1 MSNPPTDQTLYNSI
15 KSRVKRE
22 IPKHSA
28 YRSGIIVQKY
38 KKAFAKKYGSKKSP
52 YKGKKTSKR
61 GLKRWFLED
70 WRNQDGKIG
79 YHSKSD
85 IYRPMRRITK
95 GTPVTHGELTKKE
108 RRRARRTKRNK
119 GYVYRF
125 RSLSKK
131 SLFKK
136 KRTKK
141 KKRGYGGKSP
151 KRTKKKRGYGGKSPK
166 RTKKKRGYGGKSPKR
181 TKKKGGGKSP
191 KVERIV
197 EFKRGPGKKKYTV
210 VVRHNKTGKKRTIH
224 FGHKDYP
231 QFKDSTPLGYYSY
244 KNHGTK
250 KRKDAY
256 YSRHSG
262 TKKKGDA
269 IRKEFNK
276 SRGKYTPKIL
286 SHIYLW

>member
-1 MSNPPTDQTLYNSI
+1 MSNLPTDQTLYNSI
-15 KSRVKRE
+15 KARVKRE

-28 YRSGIIVQKY
+28 YRSGIMVKKY

-52 YKGKKTSKR
+52 YKGKKSSKR

-70 WRNQDGKIG
+70 WRNQDGKVG

-125 RSLSKK
+125 RSSSKKSLLKKKRTK

-136 KRTKK
+136 KRTKSLFK
-141 KKRGYGGKSP
+141 KKRTKRRKKRGYGGGSPKRGYGGGSPKRGYGGKSS
-151 KRTKKKRGYGGKSPK
+151 TK
-166 RTKKKRGYGGKSPKR
+166 
-181 TKKKGGGKSP
+181 
-191 KVERIV
+191 KVERIL
-197 EFKRGPGKKKYTV
+197 EIKKGSGKKKYTV
-210 VVRHNKTGKKRTIH
+210 VVRHNKTGKKRTLH
-224 FGHKDYP
+224 FGHKDYQ
-231 QFKDSTPLGYYSY
+231 QFKDSTSLGYYSY

-256 YSRHSG
+256 FSRHSG

>member
-1 MSNPPTDQTLYNSI
+1 MSNPPTDQKLYDSI
-15 KSRVKRE
+15 KARVKRK

-52 YKGKKTSKR
+52 YKGKKTSSR

-70 WRNQDGKIG
+70 WRNQDGKVG

-85 IYRPMRRITK
+85 IYRPTHRITK

-108 RRRARRTKRNK
+108 RRRARRIKRTK

-125 RSLSKK
+125 RTKKKKGKRRTK

-136 KRTKK
+136 KRG
-141 KKRGYGGKSP
+141 KRKTRRKTRRKRRRYGG
-151 KRTKKKRGYGGKSPK
+151 G
-166 RTKKKRGYGGKSPKR
+166 
-181 TKKKGGGKSP
+181 SP

-197 EFKRGPGKKKYTV
+197 EFKRGPGKTKYTA
-210 VVRHNKTGKKRTIH
+210 VVRNNKTGKKRSIN
-224 FGHKDYP
+224 FGHKDYQ

-250 KRKDAY
+250 KRKNAY

-262 TKKKGDA
+262 TKKKGAA
-269 IRKEFNK
+269 IKKEFNK
-276 SRGKYTPKIL
+276 SRGKYTAKIL

>member
-1 MSNPPTDQTLYNSI
+1 MPEPVNMSLYNRI
-15 KSRVKRE
+15 KSQVKRD

-38 KKAFAKKYGSKKSP
+38 KKAFSKKYGSKSP
-52 YKGKKTSKR
+52 YKGKKTRKS

-85 IYRPMRRITK
+85 IYRPTRRITK
-95 GTPVTHGELTKKE
+95 GTPVTHGELSKKE
-108 RRRARRTKRNK
+108 RKRARRIKKTK

-125 RSLSKK
+125 RSLFKKKKTK

-136 KRTKK
+136 KKTK
-141 KKRGYGGKSP
+141 
-151 KRTKKKRGYGGKSPK
+151 KRTKRVGDVP
-166 RTKKKRGYGGKSPKR
+166 
-181 TKKKGGGKSP
+181 P

-197 EFKRGPGKKKYTV
+197 KFKRGPGKSKYAAI
-210 VVRHNKTGKKRTIH
+210 VRNNKTGKKRSIK
-224 FGHKDYP
+224 FGHRDYQ

-250 KRKDAY
+250 KRKNAY

-262 TKKKGDA
+262 TKKKGNA
-269 IRKEFNK
+269 IKKEFRK
-276 SRGKYTPKIL
+276 SRGKYTAKLL

>member
-166 RTKKKRGYGGKSPKR
+166 RTKKK
-181 TKKKGGGKSP
+181 GGGKSP

>member
-15 KSRVKRE
+15 KARVKRE

-52 YKGKKTSKR
+52 YKGRKTSAR
-61 GLKRWFLED
+61 GLKRWFLEK
-70 WRNQDGKIG
+70 WRNQDGKVG

-85 IYRPMRRITK
+85 IYRPTRRITK

-125 RSLSKK
+125 RSR
-131 SLFKK
+131 FKK

-141 KKRGYGGKSP
+141 RKKKTKRRKKKTKRRRGYGGGSP
-151 KRTKKKRGYGGKSPK
+151 TK
-166 RTKKKRGYGGKSPKR
+166 
-181 TKKKGGGKSP
+181 

-197 EFKRGPGKKKYTV
+197 EFKRGPGKKK
-210 VVRHNKTGKKRTIH
+210 
-224 FGHKDYP
+224 
-231 QFKDSTPLGYYSY
+231 
-244 KNHGTK
+244 
-250 KRKDAY
+250 
-256 YSRHSG
+256 
-262 TKKKGDA
+262 
-269 IRKEFNK
+269 
-276 SRGKYTPKIL
+276 
-286 SHIYLW
+286 IYCDCSS

>member
-1 MSNPPTDQTLYNSI
+1 MSNLPTDQTLYNSI
-15 KSRVKRE
+15 KARVKRE

-28 YRSGIIVQKY
+28 YRSGIMVKKY
-38 KKAFAKKYGSKKSP
+38 KKAFAKKFGSKKSP

-70 WRNQDGKIG
+70 WRNQDGKVG

-131 SLFKK
+131 SLLKK
-136 KRTKK
+136 KRSKRR
-141 KKRGYGGKSP
+141 RGYGGGSH
-151 KRTKKKRGYGGKSPK
+151 KRGYVGKSS
-166 RTKKKRGYGGKSPKR
+166 TK
-181 TKKKGGGKSP
+181 

-210 VVRHNKTGKKRTIH
+210 VVRHNKTGKKRTLH
-224 FGHKDYP
+224 FGHKDYQ
-231 QFKDSTPLGYYSY
+231 QFKDSTSLGYYSY

-256 YSRHSG
+256 FSRHSG

>member
-1 MSNPPTDQTLYNSI
+1 MPIPIDKTLYNSI
-15 KSRVKRE
+15 KSKVKRD
-22 IPKHSA
+22 IPIHSA
-28 YRSGIIVQKY
+28 YRSGIMVKKY

-52 YKGKKTSKR
+52 YKGKKSSKR

-70 WRNQDGKIG
+70 WRNQDGKVG

-85 IYRPMRRITK
+85 IYRPIRRITK

-141 KKRGYGGKSP
+141 KRGGKSL
-151 KRTKKKRGYGGKSPK
+151 KRTKKKR
-166 RTKKKRGYGGKSPKR
+166 RKRGYVGKSS
-181 TKKKGGGKSP
+181 TK
-191 KVERIV
+191 KVERIL
-197 EFKRGPGKKKYTV
+197 EIKKGSGKKKYTV
-210 VVRHNKTGKKRTIH
+210 VVRHNKTGKKRTLH
-224 FGHKDYP
+224 FGHKDYQ
-231 QFKDSTPLGYYSY
+231 QFKDSTSLGYYSY

-256 YSRHSG
+256 FSRHSG